1 MAAALALIPVAAPAR
16 AEPAVREIRIG
27 VHPDKVRVVIE
38 ADAKLPVEA
47 FELPDPYRIVLDLPD
62 VDWRVDPAQG
72 EKSTGF
78 IEGYR
83 FGQFAPGK
91 SRVVFDLKR
100 AALVDKAFHIPP
112 RNGQPW
118 RLVIDIKPVTAAAF
132 AARMAKP
139 PPAAAEPSKAAV
151 FVPPPMPRPQG
162 EAPKKVVVIDPGH
175 GGVDPGTIGIHGIYE
190 KNITLA
196 VGLELRKVLMKRGR
210 YQVVMTR
217 DRDIFI
223 RLRQRVAM
231 ARAAG
236 ADLFVSL
243 HADSNHNRRVRG
255 ASVYTLSETSSDKEA
270 AALAAKENKADLIAG
285 VDLTGESNEVT
296 NILIDLAQRETM
308 NHSAEFARILVNQMD
323 DTARMLRRT
332 HRFAGFAVLKA
343 PDVPSV
349 LIEMGYLTNTAD
361 ESQLLKPRYRAKLA
375 DSIADAV
382 DDYFQRRAAG
392 K

>member
-139 PPAAAEPSKAAV
+139 PPAAAEPGKAAV